1 MDNIFPIYFKSF
13 DEVLIDKFNGK
24 VTREFKKL
32 ISESKVKLKDSF
44 IHSPK
49 YQAYCTLIDL
59 NFDKYLK
66 DKQ

>member
-13 DEVLIDKFNGK
+13 DEILIDKFKGK
-24 VTREFKKL
+24 VTPEFKKL

-44 IHSPK
+44 MHSPK
-49 YQAYCTLIDL
+49 YHEYCTLIDL